1 MADTLLTEREALT
14 VRRNFPRFT
23 EDQRAVATSKLESY
37 RQAQEAAGL
46 PLFPSR
52 SQEIVNQR
60 DKTQSI
66 WLEGEEGWKKHSDG
80 KAAPWRDATEFRE
93 FQRASVLSSM
103 FGDADPVDVA
113 SNPKAYRTRL
123 GQQLKRPDLGTDDAA
138 FDAYITK
145 TFQEDRKNQALK
157 YTDENS
163 LYSAI
168 IEAAHDPSNNRGS
181 GGAETFLDWATANS
195 KNIPAGKLSQWSEEA
210 KTAFRVQRQRRDLA
224 LSRANKIINAVENG
238 EPIETAIA
246 PMMGLHPSDT
256 ALTYNMVQHLAGDER
271 GKDKGVGEKL
281 GESVGRQLLRLASGV
296 TGSIQQQAQL
306 PFKEGQKVFEDLIG
320 NPDEMALERQTEFSR
335 QPGASLLGDAAQF
348 AKGRRRVKL
357 TAQQAQAGNDAQ
369 NRLRERRLVLQ
380 QIQDADKGILDP
392 VRKDWWGAH
401 ILYGGA
407 ETVTSMASYMVP
419 FVGVGANALA
429 FQSEAEDKL
438 VAAGASRDDAKKAS
452 VYTAAGQAALDRL
465 QLGLVK
471 KVPGIGGALK
481 KLAQRKNPLSN
492 KTLKS
497 LAKGAAIVGAETG
510 IELLQDPGVPA
521 AVQHI
526 FEGLGA
532 DMPEVDWA
540 EIWQEVKDQAPD
552 VALSMII
559 PAALGSGFFASGK
572 SSAIPQQGTGR
583 TVMAQATKYGY
594 EADPYGDTNSING
607 IGHANNQLEEGLS
620 VALSR
625 KTARKLGI
633 KPKQTTD
640 LLVTLP
646 DGTQLSA
653 RYDDTIPGR
662 YKEDRIDFYTPSGEL
677 AFDGEQVQ
685 ISVVGEGAESI
696 KDIQGGLDDSARI
709 DSAINSVAGVRQV
722 TRDADGWS
730 VELESGESLSV
741 DSHEAALALREDL
754 RQAATEREAQ
764 AMVDLQDYFQS
775 TGTETESLA
784 FTGELATASDTGAVT
799 FSRDGEV
806 TRILD
811 DPRSMETMRAELD
824 ALATGDAGAVGREI
838 VAAVNGMN
846 VVETR
851 EGVSTLASQVFQG
864 GGIKAQIHETVEAR
878 FRALLANGTITEGE
892 SLSFVQGIEEATGEK
907 FIKGEATPDA
917 IREAVSEIAVADFV
931 SRRKSDKRLPG
942 NAITAGL
949 EEMIRSA
956 ASPAEAKALGK
967 FRAFLRAARA
977 FFKDV
982 FKAAAALKRAR
993 AEGKLENEQ
1002 EFLDQLLGLEPQR
1015 QHNEAVVREADPDYI
1030 PPTAE
1035 EEADG
1040 IAFSIAT
1047 EQSPTGE
1054 GPTVTI
1060 APVRK
1065 DNIDSFNKNE
1075 AAKRVKSAKF
1085 THLDRTFRD
1094 TLEAFGVKPIGYQ
1107 PVIGGWRD
1115 TVTGEVSMEVPIRVE
1130 LDTDFE
1136 TASLIADIV
1145 AMSAPE
1151 MQNAAMVFRP
1161 MPMGSKEANAIQ
1173 LRIRAKSAT
1182 TGEQIAKKWL
1192 NRNPE
1197 SGFTFDPST
1206 RNFEVIVDAGSGD
1219 ARIKANAAFAD
1230 FVDLLKNENLV
1241 TKSQA
1246 PDAEWGTSSTRNEE
1260 AFAGAI
1266 GKARVRAKGSSRG
1279 EAIRDIAAR
1288 AERRLS
1294 RHLGSLEVQKK
1305 AKAELEKRK
1314 RPATAAAA
1322 IIAAAKGR
1330 KFKNIREL
1338 ALWLDDRFKRR
1349 FRVGMKTI
1357 GDPATRRAAADA
1369 LIYDV
1374 LEGLSRDGSGSGW
1387 YDERIKETLNEIEK
1401 VHPEVST
1408 DPGAA
1413 AVFFT
1418 ILASTSQGYTVTQ
1431 NFEVAES
1438 VYQGYKD
1445 TGRIPTDG
1453 KFAQASDAIN
1463 ANLTQAQ
1470 QLIDERGIEWFTE
1483 FMDREVTGG
1492 YLKKELGAL
1501 PTGVTLKDDVRGN
1514 RILGP
1519 KIGSFFNNLRGRFDT
1534 VTMDLWFTRSMHRYV
1549 GETAVPLESEKLQKA
1564 LEDFREH
1571 ILTSPRQYGL
1581 DPDGFQQP
1589 RDGETKGQFDER
1601 TLEGALHVFN
1611 RWSAGDEKN
1620 GIKSYNKFEDG
1631 YSLEKSARTI
1641 KQNSAMKGAPQNKTH
1656 RKFFESIVH
1665 TSKRQLEKMGFD
1677 VTEADIQAIVWYAE
1691 KNLFAEM
1698 GVASN
1703 AAKPADYLDAA
1714 MALRNKMADGTGV
1727 WNKSRKR
1734 ANVSVGSTA
1743 LGSNTF
1749 SVSSDYRIQHQPSSE
1764 DSPLPSLE
1772 EMFGDDIYG
1781 PNAIR
1786 YYGVGQAGEREAV
1799 EVFRRVKGKPDEL
1812 VTIYRVVPDFVE
1824 SINPGDW
1831 VTISKA
1837 AAEGMNYPEFLG
1849 GGLGGEEQKSKVL
1862 EKEVKAGEV
1871 RWPGDSLVEQ
1881 GYFPEGDVSFS
1892 ISSAR
1897 TDRHSQWAKSL
1908 EKTIEQENE
1917 GVRVWLTGTQHG
1929 LVVNTLKVEENSR
1942 RQGKA
1947 RRAMESI
1954 LAEAET
1960 QGVPVL
1966 LNAEPFGDSIKQGQL
1981 KGFYKSMGF
1990 EVADNETRIETGYSL
2005 VKLPSSDSFSI
2016 SSEEY
2021 LERVAQRVA
2030 GLSGPPKERLEF
2042 AERARAKLSNL
2053 ASSLL
2058 ADDNISKALSK
2069 NAIRKEKQVRKKADI
2084 ENRLESIHEANPIL
2098 EQEDIARLR
2107 ANPLIEFLALKSKGP
2122 VRLNI
2127 LSRSRAARRPGFR
2140 AQHGDYDGSHA
2151 IPGQIF
2157 GGTDASSAPDIV
2169 AQTAFDSGLIASPT
2183 PDALWQEIERA
2194 MREAATN
2201 KESLSVAKQEI
2212 ASAKRI
2218 AQKDADAW
2226 EAEQLSTLSRRQ
2238 KNTATKDLETAIRS
2252 LDALL
2257 LGLPAEIRAKVGG
2270 FARMASLRTN
2280 EAREAYLKDKVE
2292 RANRE
2297 LERFLVGQ
2305 YREDL
2310 ATILDKATP
2319 KMKGGERPSGNL
2331 GEAGHR
2337 FFDQVRE
2344 VAGLTEVEI
2353 EAERAKVATLQQ
2365 EEENIESAERMAD
2378 LFEQEQILDAFG
2390 GALTHMDA
2398 AGLAQALFQAQSV
2411 FTENRNKWRMVEEQR
2426 LKEVADLRSEIIS
2439 KLGQPTVR
2447 KKLAEIRK
2455 RDSKLKR
2462 LDDTAMG
2469 FISWV
2474 QTLEAVLGV
2483 NHPLVKRWNEAVG
2496 DAQAQK
2502 TDAMIVMN
2510 KRLERVVREAIG
2522 GKASQLDAMQWMW
2535 DLNNKPAVTVSI
2547 KRGSNEDGSR
2557 AQTGRRV
2564 PVDVALRV
2572 IEDSQQATT
2581 LGFTPADVGALK
2593 QLFETNKNER
2603 EFFALPGDYEPGT
2616 PELVELTEAE
2626 ALTVSLLSLQDQ
2638 YAENL
2643 EKWGYDQEA
2652 LAAIEESLS
2661 KEAKQ
2666 IRQWML
2672 NEYAEGWE
2680 PMNRVFSRMYGVAL
2694 PQIGNYSPGNFEHIG
2709 ADREMDAFGEGL
2721 MPTGG
2726 MRNGSL
2732 KTRKTHR
2739 AEPRIV
2745 SALGVYTSHVA
2756 QSEHFQ
2762 AFAELTRE
2770 LRGVFAHPAVKGAIK
2785 SSAGEEASGKVLKWI
2800 EVMEN
2805 NGLQNPVGKDEA
2817 TDKAK
2822 RLQGRLARI
2831 ALAGKLGTLMVQSTA
2846 AMASSARIGQQAYWA
2861 GFARMMTGQGHYRE
2875 FFSSPMIRRRI
2886 EAGASPAQRAA
2897 ASRVMDRRPTRA
2909 AQGELWLMDLI
2920 GRVDGG
2926 FTAASG
2932 AIAYDYHL
2940 RQLTEAGMPETIA
2953 KAQAMREAEDVVRR
2967 TAQPV
2972 ESTDKSLTELKPDAF
2987 ARYFLLFA
2995 SDARKNAAMVLEPL
3009 RRAMAPRQS
3018 KKRDR
3023 AKEILRDKDF
3033 WRAAMFTNVL
3043 AGGMAYLI
3051 RSAWWDMR
3059 DDDDYELFDD
3069 KHWSAWAA
3077 LRAMSF
3083 APLEGFP
3090 LVRDVVSSFKG
3101 GPLDGLDRAL
3111 GQITT
3116 LLEDIFKR
3124 DLGSTP
3130 IERIERTA
3138 VATANASALL
3148 SERAVP
3154 VAVAANIFDQLFDVL
3169 DNTFDDSEE
3178 AEKKERARQRAE

>member
-14 VRRNFPRFT
+14 VRRNLPRFT
-23 EDQRAVATSKLESY
+23 EDQRAVATTKLESY

-66 WLEGEEGWKKHSDG
+66 WLDGEEGWKKHSDG
-80 KAAPWRDATEFRE
+80 KAASWRDATEFRE

-168 IEAAHDPSNNRGS
+168 IEAAHDPSNNRRS
-181 GGAETFLDWATANS
+181 GGTETFLDWVTANS

-210 KTAFRVQRQRRDLA
+210 KAAFRVQRQRRDLA

-246 PMMGLHPSDT
+246 PMMGLHPADT

-306 PFKEGQKVFEDLIG
+306 PFKEGQEVFEDLIG
-320 NPDEMALERQTEFSR
+320 NPDEMALERQTELSR
-335 QPGASLLGDAAQF
+335 PPGASLLGDAAQF

-357 TAQQAQAGNDAQ
+357 TAQQAQAANDAQ
-369 NRLRERRLVLQ
+369 NRLREGRLVLQ
-380 QIQDADKGILDP
+380 QIRDADKGILDP

-419 FVGVGANALA
+419 FVGVGAIALA

-438 VAAGASRDDAKKAS
+438 VAAGASRDDARKAS
-452 VYTAAGQAALDRL
+452 VYTAAGQVALDKFQLRL
-465 QLGLVK
+465 FK

-510 IELLQDPGVPA
+510 IELLQDPGVSA
-521 AVQHI
+521 AVQDI

-532 DMPEVDWA
+532 DMPDVDWA

-559 PAALGSGFFASGK
+559 PAALGAGFFGSYDP
-572 SSAIPQQGTGR
+572 SAIPQQGTGR

-594 EADPYGDTNSING
+594 DADPYGDTNSING

-677 AFDGEQVQ
+677 AFDGQQVQ

-696 KDIQGGLDDSARI
+696 KDIQGGLDDPAI
-709 DSAINSVAGVRQV
+709 NSAINSAAGVRQV

-741 DSHEAALALREDL
+741 DSNEAALALREDL

-764 AMVDLQDYFQS
+764 AMVDVQDYLQS
-775 TGTETESLA
+775 TATETESLA

-799 FSRDGEV
+799 LSRDGEV

-838 VAAVNGMN
+838 VAAVNGLN

-851 EGVSTLASQVFQG
+851 EGVATLASQVFQG

-1015 QHNEAVVREADPDYI
+1015 QHNEAVVKEADPDYI

-1040 IAFSIAT
+1040 IAFSIST
-1047 EQSPTGE
+1047 EQSPTGD

-1065 DNIDSFNKNE
+1065 DN
-1075 AAKRVKSAKF
+1075 
-1085 THLDRTFRD
+1085 
-1094 TLEAFGVKPIGYQ
+1094 
-1107 PVIGGWRD
+1107 
-1115 TVTGEVSMEVPIRVE
+1115 
-1130 LDTDFE
+1130 
-1136 TASLIADIV
+1136 
-1145 AMSAPE
+1145 
-1151 MQNAAMVFRP
+1151 
-1161 MPMGSKEANAIQ
+1161 
-1173 LRIRAKSAT
+1173 
-1182 TGEQIAKKWL
+1182 
-1192 NRNPE
+1192 
-1197 SGFTFDPST
+1197 
-1206 RNFEVIVDAGSGD
+1206 
-1219 ARIKANAAFAD
+1219 
-1230 FVDLLKNENLV
+1230 
-1241 TKSQA
+1241 
-1246 PDAEWGTSSTRNEE
+1246 
-1260 AFAGAI
+1260 
-1266 GKARVRAKGSSRG
+1266 
-1279 EAIRDIAAR
+1279 
-1288 AERRLS
+1288 
-1294 RHLGSLEVQKK
+1294 
-1305 AKAELEKRK
+1305 
-1314 RPATAAAA
+1314 
-1322 IIAAAKGR
+1322 
-1330 KFKNIREL
+1330 
-1338 ALWLDDRFKRR
+1338 
-1349 FRVGMKTI
+1349 
-1357 GDPATRRAAADA
+1357 
-1369 LIYDV
+1369 
-1374 LEGLSRDGSGSGW
+1374 
-1387 YDERIKETLNEIEK
+1387 
-1401 VHPEVST
+1401 
-1408 DPGAA
+1408 
-1413 AVFFT
+1413 
-1418 ILASTSQGYTVTQ
+1418 
-1431 NFEVAES
+1431 
-1438 VYQGYKD
+1438 
-1445 TGRIPTDG
+1445 
-1453 KFAQASDAIN
+1453 
-1463 ANLTQAQ
+1463 
-1470 QLIDERGIEWFTE
+1470 
-1483 FMDREVTGG
+1483 
-1492 YLKKELGAL
+1492 
-1501 PTGVTLKDDVRGN
+1501 
-1514 RILGP
+1514 
-1519 KIGSFFNNLRGRFDT
+1519 
-1534 VTMDLWFTRSMHRYV
+1534 
-1549 GETAVPLESEKLQKA
+1549 
-1564 LEDFREH
+1564 
-1571 ILTSPRQYGL
+1571 
-1581 DPDGFQQP
+1581 
-1589 RDGETKGQFDER
+1589 
-1601 TLEGALHVFN
+1601 
-1611 RWSAGDEKN
+1611 
-1620 GIKSYNKFEDG
+1620 
-1631 YSLEKSARTI
+1631 
-1641 KQNSAMKGAPQNKTH
+1641 
-1656 RKFFESIVH
+1656 
-1665 TSKRQLEKMGFD
+1665 
-1677 VTEADIQAIVWYAE
+1677 
-1691 KNLFAEM
+1691 
-1698 GVASN
+1698 
-1703 AAKPADYLDAA
+1703 LDAA

-1727 WNKSRKR
+1727 WNKSSKR
-1734 ANVSVGSTA
+1734 ANVSVGRTQIQTTPETQLIEGGDVSVIGPASFSISAFHGTPHEVDKFSTKNIGTGEGAQAYGWGLYFAESEDVAKGYQKA
-1743 LGSNTF
+1743 LSANIATIDGEKTPQDWGEITGLSSLSGAALRSTNGNKQVALKKLKERLSKAKRRAELRGTDGSVSVVKQAIAELEAFNQSRLNIKQGSLYTVDLNVEQDELLDWDQPLSEQSELVRKAIGYVERNLDAEVALLKKAKEEGWIDSERWKREEKKMYETIDAAAEFSGKDGAEYYRDFLPRGGGKEASEALAAAGIKGIKYLDGNSRSDGEGSYNYVIFDDADIEITEENGNPATQEAFSVSSEEYLERVAQRVQDQGITF
-1749 SVSSDYRIQHQPSSE
+1749 SVSLIPDDATMGGDGAFDVEDDSLNGGTYDVEGTKAWMGPTGLLVPVGEGNTHNLEAYEQLVGESPQDSLYEILKDNDLDWPETGDPSE
-1764 DSPLPSLE
+1764 IDFDE
-1772 EMFGDDIYG
+1772 IE
-1781 PNAIR
+1781 NE
-1786 YYGVGQAGEREAV
+1786 GERENAISLAAMIEHSDDLQAFDIAIDQGWVAV
-1799 EVFRRVKGKPDEL
+1799 RQKGNKLYAQGDKL
-1812 VTIYRVVPDFVE
+1812 SRKQE
-1824 SINPGDW
+1824 SNLKDLAMFHEWEFIDDTSGALP
-1831 VTISKA
+1831 KA
-1837 AAEGMNYPEFLG
+1837 
-1849 GGLGGEEQKSKVL
+1849 GLGS
-1862 EKEVKAGEV
+1862 
-1871 RWPGDSLVEQ
+1871 
-1881 GYFPEGDVSFS
+1881 
-1892 ISSAR
+1892 
-1897 TDRHSQWAKSL
+1897 
-1908 EKTIEQENE
+1908 
-1917 GVRVWLTGTQHG
+1917 
-1929 LVVNTLKVEENSR
+1929 
-1942 RQGKA
+1942 
-1947 RRAMESI
+1947 
-1954 LAEAET
+1954 
-1960 QGVPVL
+1960 
-1966 LNAEPFGDSIKQGQL
+1966 
-1981 KGFYKSMGF
+1981 
-1990 EVADNETRIETGYSL
+1990 
-2005 VKLPSSDSFSI
+2005 SFSI

-2030 GLSGPPKERLEF
+2030 GITRAPKERLEAF
-2042 AERARAKLSNL
+2042 ERSRARLSDL
-2053 ASSLL
+2053 ASSLRSE
-2058 ADDNISKALSK
+2058 DNVSKALSK
-2069 NAIRKEKQVRKKADI
+2069 NAIRKEKQIRKAADI
-2084 ENRLESIHEANPIL
+2084 EERVERIHEANPIL
-2098 EQEDIARLR
+2098 EQEDLASLR
-2107 ANPLIEFLALKSKGP
+2107 SNPLIESLALKSKGP

-2127 LSRSRAARRPGFR
+2127 LSRSRAARRPGFGGM
-2140 AQHGDYDGSHA
+2140 HGDYDGSHA
-2151 IPGQIF
+2151 IPGHLF

-2169 AQTAFDSGLIASPT
+2169 AQSAFDSGLIASPT

-2201 KESLSVAKQEI
+2201 KESLSVARQEI

-2218 AQKDADAW
+2218 AQKEADAW
-2226 EAEQLSTLSRRQ
+2226 EAEQLATLPRRQ
-2238 KNTATKDLETAIRS
+2238 KNTATKDLETGIRS

-2270 FARMASLRTN
+2270 FSKMAKLRTN
-2280 EAREAYLKDKVE
+2280 EAREAHLREKVE
-2292 RANRE
+2292 RADRE
-2297 LERFLVGQ
+2297 LERYLVEQ

-2310 ATILDKATP
+2310 TTILDKATP

-2344 VAGLTEVEI
+2344 VAGLTEAEI

-2398 AGLAQALFQAQSV
+2398 AGLAQALYQAQSV

-2474 QTLEAVLGV
+2474 QTLEAILGV

-2643 EKWGYDQEA
+2643 EKWGYDQEV

-2770 LRGVFAHPAVKGAIK
+2770 LRGVFGHPAVKGAIK

-2800 EVMEN
+2800 EVMES
-2805 NGLQNPVGKDEA
+2805 NGLQNPAGKDEA

-2875 FFSSPMIRRRI
+2875 FLNSPMIRRRI

-2940 RQLTEAGMPETIA
+2940 RQLTEAGMPETTA

-2972 ESTDKSLTELKPDAF
+2972 ESTDKSLTELQPDAF

-3018 KKRDR
+3018 RKRTR

-3154 VAVAANIFDQLFDVL
+3154 VAVAANVFDQLFDVI

-3178 AEKKERARQRAE
+3178 AGKKERARQRAE